1 MNNIAL
7 EDVAAFGDTT
17 NDNDMIAI
25 SGTGVCMCN
34 EVMIQ
39 KQLQI
44 LLQKK
49 VMMKMV
55 WLIL

>member
-34 EVMIQ
+34 GSDDTKAIADFITE
-39 KQLQI
+39 
-44 LLQKK
+44 K

>member
-1 MNNIAL
+1 
-7 EDVAAFGDTT
+7 
-17 NDNDMIAI
+17 MIAI

-34 EVMIQ
+34 GSDDTKAIAD
-39 KQLQI
+39 

-55 WLIL
+55 WLILQKNIT